1 MKKTLV
7 ICFMLIA
14 SGVVTAQTAQ
24 DRRHEINIGIGALG
38 TTGDQ
43 EEMNWGMTATADYGW
58 FFCRNFGVR
67 GGLQYTWGMD
77 EDMSIIGVPI
87 AFCLRTSPDRSKATD
102 RIISG
107 VGNFMDRANSGTR
120 LNENITSSIFEML
133 PFRAELDLGFTPGY
147 VIGHG
152 SQGKPALQ
160 DNVYVNAIEVRSAIM
175 WPTEGNAGVNV
186 RRHFY
191 LTADASIRLT
201 FNLSKLTLSIV
212 PQYHYLI
219 THNFERCN
227 YDWQINGKGG
237 RRHFFGGF
245 LQVGWLF

>member
-1 MKKTLV
+1 MKKTFL
-7 ICFMLIA
+7 FSLALLLGLAA
-14 SGVVTAQTAQ
+14 SAQTAQ
-24 DRRHEINIGIGALG
+24 HKRHEINLGIGAMG
-38 TTGDQ
+38 TDGGQ
-43 EEMNWGMTATADYGW
+43 EEMNWGATATVDYGW
-58 FFCRNFGVR
+58 FFAKNFGVR
-67 GGLQYTWGMD
+67 GGVSYTWGMD
-77 EDMSIIGVPI
+77 EDMSIIGVPV
-87 AFCLRTSPDRSKATD
+87 AFCLRTSPDRSTAGE
-102 RIISG
+102 RIAEG
-107 VGNFMDRANSGTR
+107 VEGFANRQDAGER
-120 LNENITSSIFEML
+120 LSDNIMSSIFEML

-152 SQGKPALQ
+152 SQGKPMLQ
-160 DNVYVNAIEVRSAIM
+160 NEVMIRDVPTNNIM

-191 LTADASIRLT
+191 LTADASLRLT
-201 FNLSKLTLSIV
+201 FNLSRLTLSIV

-227 YDWQINGKGG
+227 YDWRVNGKGG